1 MKKVILVSILLIP
14 SLIYFFIELTQANFK
29 KMAYYGPKKLDQK
42 GDTIYYSL
50 PRQAFEIYAL
60 IREQRTD
67 SSGNEILVDV
77 QRPELKKHESF
88 IAMFVEATPG
98 RKSKY
103 TGLLD
108 YIKFKEKE
116 AKEVPVVFIMGDDR
130 MSGPDYPFEKGK
142 KNRELNLSKKYL
154 NDSIGIKLD
163 NFLLLSPTADEQV
176 KDLQRIY
183 FEGKPVYIMEH
194 FAVLVDSK
202 GQIRGYYDPD
212 QFGEVKRMVQE
223 YKHLVLREEHK
234 KMEQSDKIERAQ

>member
-1 MKKVILVSILLIP
+1 LKKVILVSILLIP
-14 SLIYFFIELTQANFK
+14 SLIYFFFELTQANFK
-29 KMAYYGPKKLDQK
+29 KMAYYGPKKVDQK

-50 PRQAFEIYAL
+50 PQQAFEIYSL
-60 IREQRTD
+60 IRKQQTD
-67 SSGNEILVDV
+67 SAGNEILVDV
-77 QRPELKKHESF
+77 QKKELKQQESF
-88 IAMFVEATPG
+88 IAMFVDATPG
-98 RKSKY
+98 RKNKY

-116 AKEVPVVFIMGDDR
+116 AREISAVFIMGDDR
-130 MSGPDYPFEKGK
+130 ISGPDYPFVKGK
-142 KNRELNLSKKYL
+142 SRELNLSKKYL

-163 NFLLLSPTADEQV
+163 NFLLLSPAADEQM
-176 KDLQRIY
+176 KDLQKMY
-183 FEGKPVYIMEH
+183 FEAKPVYIMDH